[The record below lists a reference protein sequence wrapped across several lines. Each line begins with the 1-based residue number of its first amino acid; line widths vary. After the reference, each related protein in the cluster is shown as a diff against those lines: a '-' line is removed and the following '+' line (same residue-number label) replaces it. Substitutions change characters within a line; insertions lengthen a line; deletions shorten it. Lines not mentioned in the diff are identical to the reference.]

1 MSFPLSTREEKR
13 LALSS
18 RNLCIRTGKCTVTQR
33 RVLRFHSPFQYCT
46 ITSCTL
52 LQGTHTQSSAR
63 TSRSTKRCS
72 RPCKPPN
79 SKNSTPPSSP
89 AKNNKDYC
97 SCCHSTRGWSRRR
110 RRKVLQRRTIE
121 KEEAEDPGNK
131 LLNLYL
137 IGLSKL
143 TKKKSSAGTITLT
156 VVITTIKGNRP
167 YIPMPNKWVL
177 HEISGCRPETREGAT
192 LTRIGVSKADCSV
205 EERLYLFGGLG
216 RGLLSVLSYFCVTA
230 NGNSMSILGLLLHVP
245 VEDGNEKRKRFGH
258 AASTW
263 DGMLIVVGGSKYY
276 NKATGRRECMNDVL
290 VYNPGTSQWTEL
302 QCADGALFEQRRYHA
317 ASVVGRYLIV
327 HGGISTF
334 DKYLGSIMGMTLGKA
349 GGSDWRQRT
358 YKWFDLRVQGY
369 KPKKLAF
376 HTMQLVLQR
385 ERYRAL
391 LPMDLFALPEIR
403 GLSNRVEYEGLYLFG
418 GRDEKE
424 PKNDLYI
431 ITIGKSIL
439 KWIVPKAVSYTHL
452 TLPTNREV

>member
-1 MSFPLSTREEKR
+1 
-13 LALSS
+13 
-18 RNLCIRTGKCTVTQR
+18 
-33 RVLRFHSPFQYCT
+33 
-46 ITSCTL
+46 
-52 LQGTHTQSSAR
+52 
-63 TSRSTKRCS
+63 
-72 RPCKPPN
+72 
-79 SKNSTPPSSP
+79 
-89 AKNNKDYC
+89 
-97 SCCHSTRGWSRRR
+97 
-110 RRKVLQRRTIE
+110 
-121 KEEAEDPGNK
+121 
-131 LLNLYL
+131 
-137 IGLSKL
+137 
-143 TKKKSSAGTITLT
+143 
-156 VVITTIKGNRP
+156 
-167 YIPMPNKWVL
+167 MPNKWVL

-192 LTRIGVSKADCSV
+192 LTRIGICKADCSV

-230 NGNSMSILGLLLHVP
+230 NGNSGNTLGLLLHVP

-263 DGMLIVVGGSKYY
+263 DGMLVVVGGSKHY

-290 VYNPGTSQWTEL
+290 VYNPSSSQWTEL

-334 DKYLGSIMGMTLGKA
+334 DKYLGSIMGMMLGKA
-349 GGSDWRQRT
+349 GGDWRQRT

-369 KPKKLAF
+369 KGRKLAF

-385 ERYRAL
+385 ERYRGL

-418 GRDEKE
+418 GKDEKE

-439 KWIVPKAVSYTHL
+439 KWIVPKVAGKPPSPRYGHSMNYYPDRSILVVFGGRNDSNFDKYGHSYMNDVWILYLEKLTWCRWDTQCSFAPLQRYSHCAELAENAVVVFGGLSEENYCNAEIYALDLDGTRRVAVEDDAELVTL
-452 TLPTNREV
+452 TTEESGKGGHKIGAKGSRGLAVAKRKSSASMSKVH